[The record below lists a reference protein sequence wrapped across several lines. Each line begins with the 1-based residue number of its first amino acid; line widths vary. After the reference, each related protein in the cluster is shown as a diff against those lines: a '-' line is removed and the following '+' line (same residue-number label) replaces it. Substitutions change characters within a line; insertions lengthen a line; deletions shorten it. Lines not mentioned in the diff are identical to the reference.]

1 MNSVSASRLRSGRST
16 SHSISAAMAIM
27 RATDIKQAV
36 AAAEGREMTLTVW
49 RDGETFDSTMTAR
62 RRDIPADDG
71 LKADLHGIGFWCGW
85 RLFDGLK
92 ADLHGI
98 GL

>member
-1 MNSVSASRLRSGRST
+1 MGLGFCT
-16 SHSISAAMAIM
+16 SWM
-27 RATDIKQAV
+27 
-36 AAAEGREMTLTVW
+36 L
-49 RDGETFDSTMTAR
+49 F
-62 RRDIPADDG
+62 DG

-98 GL
+98 GFLYQLEAF